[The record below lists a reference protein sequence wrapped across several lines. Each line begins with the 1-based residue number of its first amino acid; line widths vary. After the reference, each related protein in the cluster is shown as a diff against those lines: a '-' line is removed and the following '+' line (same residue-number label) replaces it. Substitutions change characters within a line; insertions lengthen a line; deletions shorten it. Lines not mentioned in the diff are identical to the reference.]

1 MLSCKE
7 GDFDVDEL
15 KDLSVGDKKKSMKEI
30 ADEYFAYYD
39 DVKDRTRGH
48 EDW

>member
-1 MLSCKE
+1 MNKKNDKQS
-7 GDFDVDEL
+7 DEA
-15 KDLSVGDKKKSMKEI
+15 KKKARQILDKLKE
-30 ADEYFAYYD
+30 DKRKNDKYFEFYD